1 MSSASTNSTTST
13 TASST
18 STTPSSTSTTQY
30 SIGICGLGCV
40 GDAMYQHFLKNTTL
54 KPVGYDKF
62 KKPFDSEEVFQ
73 EVLKT
78 QMVFLCLPTLYS
90 PEQQQ
95 YDKSAIFDVCERL
108 HQGNYQGLVVLKSTV
123 EPGTSDK
130 LSVKY
135 PDMDFAHN
143 PEFLTARTSYED
155 FTSQPHVVLGKT
167 PTCDVAKFET
177 LHAFYKH
184 YWPNSQYSVCRAW
197 ESEMMKS
204 GCNSFYAL
212 KIAYFNTLYLLAKQ
226 YSEKSGLDPIET
238 QANVVSMMLKNG
250 WINPMHTNVPG
261 PDGRLGFGGA
271 CFPKDINALNQ
282 HVKAVGLQN
291 DILEGAVK
299 LNLSLRNDVP
309 Y

>member
-1 MSSASTNSTTST
+1 MSNTTTNNTTTNNT
-13 TASST
+13 T
-18 STTPSSTSTTQY
+18 TTQ

-40 GDAMYQHFLKNTTL
+40 GDAMLQHFLKHTTL

-62 KKPFDSEEVFQ
+62 KKPFDSESVFQ

-78 QMVFLCLPTLYS
+78 DMVFLCLPTLYS
-90 PEQQQ
+90 PEQCQ

-108 HQGNYQGLVVLKSTV
+108 HQGKYQGLVVLKSTV
-123 EPGTSDK
+123 EPGTSDA

-155 FTSQPHVVLGKT
+155 FTTQPHVVLGKT
-167 PTCDVAKFET
+167 PFCDDVKFAALET
-177 LHAFYKH
+177 FYRQ
-184 YWPNSQYSVCRAW
+184 YWPNSKYSVCKAW

-212 KIAYFNTLYLLAKQ
+212 KIGYFNILYLLSKQ
-226 YSEKSGLDPIET
+226 YSEKSGLDSNET
-238 QANVVSMMLKNG
+238 YQNVIKMMLKNE

-282 HVKAVGLQN
+282 HVKAMGLQN
-291 DILEGAVK
+291 DMLEGAVK
-299 LNLSLRNDVP
+299 LNLSLRSDVP

>member
-1 MSSASTNSTTST
+1 M
-13 TASST
+13 ST
-18 STTPSSTSTTQY
+18 SSNTPTT

-40 GDAMYQHFLKNTTL
+40 GDAMYQHFLKNTSL

-62 KKPFDSEEVFQ
+62 KKPFDSEAVFQ
-73 EVLKT
+73 SLLNT
-78 QMVFLCLPTLYS
+78 NIVFLCLPTLYS
-90 PEQQQ
+90 PEQHQ

-108 HQGNYQGLVVLKSTV
+108 HQGKYDGLVVLKSTV
-123 EPGTSDK
+123 EPGTTNA

-135 PDMDFAHN
+135 PEMDFAHN
-143 PEFLTARTSYED
+143 PEFLTARTSFED
-155 FTSQPHVVLGKT
+155 FTNQPHVVLGKT
-167 PTCDVAKFET
+167 QFCDDVKFKS
-177 LHAFYKH
+177 LCAFYEQ
-184 YWPNSQYSVCRAW
+184 YWPKSEYSICDAW

-204 GCNSFYAL
+204 GCNSFYSL
-212 KIAYFNTLYLLAKQ
+212 KIAYFNYLYLLAKQ
-226 YSEKSGLDPIET
+226 YAQASGSDT
-238 QANVVSMMLKNG
+238 NKTYQNVVTMMLKNG

-282 HVKAVGLQN
+282 HVKAMGLPN

-299 LNLSLRNDVP
+299 LNLSLRDDVP